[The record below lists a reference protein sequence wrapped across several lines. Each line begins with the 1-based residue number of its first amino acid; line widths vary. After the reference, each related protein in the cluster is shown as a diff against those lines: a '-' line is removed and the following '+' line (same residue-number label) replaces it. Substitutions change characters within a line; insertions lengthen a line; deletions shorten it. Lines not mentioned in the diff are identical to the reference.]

1 VQGRAVTVARD
12 ADARPS
18 HVGAG
23 AVAGVKA
30 REINDEE
37 EGIGEKIKKMGITII
52 LYLLSTR
59 TCRFA
64 KWVKKKK
71 QLQLYRESRSWS

>member
-1 VQGRAVTVARD
+1 
-12 ADARPS
+12 
-18 HVGAG
+18 
-23 AVAGVKA
+23 VKA

-52 LYLLSTR
+52 LYLLSIR

-64 KWVKKKK
+64 KWVKKKNSSSSIGRAVRGAK
-71 QLQLYRESRSWS
+71 ARKNSFTGEVKPCQTGSKYAT